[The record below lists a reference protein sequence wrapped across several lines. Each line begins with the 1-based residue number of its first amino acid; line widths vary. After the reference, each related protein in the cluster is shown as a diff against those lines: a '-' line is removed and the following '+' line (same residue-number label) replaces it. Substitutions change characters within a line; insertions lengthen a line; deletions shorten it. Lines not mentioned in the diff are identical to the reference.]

1 MDTIKFVDY
10 YRKIDLAKTMDAKMN
25 DLQINCPKKVER
37 SFFLLLI
44 TNSKIMNEDYFSFYI
59 DSLEVFAI
67 QKWENLK

>member
-1 MDTIKFVDY
+1 
-10 YRKIDLAKTMDAKMN
+10 MDAKMN

-44 TNSKIMNEDYFSFYI
+44 TNRKIMNEDYFSFYI

-67 QKWENLK
+67 QK